1 MRRKDREVT
10 DFSEIVAILKR
21 AEVLRL
27 AMHGGD
33 YPYIVPLNFGFS
45 AENRQVT
52 FYVHCAP
59 VGMKLDL
66 LRADPR
72 VAFELDGAH
81 KLEYREKQQ
90 MCTYLF
96 ESVMGT
102 GTAEFLED
110 PAEKRAALE
119 AILRQ
124 YHRDNVPINWDI
136 LPRTTC
142 LKIAVNELTAK
153 RH

>member
-10 DFSEIVAILKR
+10 DFAEIVEILKR
-21 AEVLRL
+21 ADVLRL
-27 AMHGGD
+27 AMHSGE
-33 YPYIVPLNFGFS
+33 YPYIVPLNFGFTV
-45 AENRQVT
+45 NDMQVT

-59 VGMKLDL
+59 VGRKLDL

-81 KLEYREKQQ
+81 KLDYREEKQ
-90 MCTYLF
+90 MCSYLY

-102 GTAEFLED
+102 GTAEFIDD

-124 YHRDNVPINWDI
+124 YHKDSVPINWDI
-136 LPRTTC
+136 LPHTTC
-142 LKIAVNELTAK
+142 LKITANELTAK